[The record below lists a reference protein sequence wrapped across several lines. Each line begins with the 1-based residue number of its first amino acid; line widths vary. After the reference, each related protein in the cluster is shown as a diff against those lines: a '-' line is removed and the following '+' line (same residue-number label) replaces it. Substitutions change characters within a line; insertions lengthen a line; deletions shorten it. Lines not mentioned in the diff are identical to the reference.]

1 MKALQFVAR
10 LVIFGLI
17 LALGTTAALVAG
29 ESQGLA
35 LARLSNTSVQAV
47 AHASQGSGLY
57 VALDGGAQPAG
68 IYRSED
74 NGLTWRLVSSG
85 PGLAL
90 KALAVHPT
98 QPNVVYAGTN
108 GGPAINTASL
118 WRSADGGVTWH
129 RFTVGM
135 PADAYGNVPAV
146 TALAV
151 NPSEPDVL
159 YVGTAGQG
167 VYRFDVQR
175 NSYELVGGISMA
187 SAHVRSLVIGPQ
199 NRLYAI
205 TSQGAFF
212 TDGAAWQPLAR
223 LPEQPA
229 SLAVA
234 PNDSQTLFIG
244 GTSTG
249 IYRSTD
255 GAATW
260 ELAGEGITVLP
271 GASLRVT
278 ALAVDAQNGNRV
290 VAATALGVGSR
301 LIGDALY
308 QSENNGASW
317 TKVAELQGIVNQ
329 LAVEDGVIYAGGDNG
344 LARYGA
350 PAEPTPSRLV
360 GFDWAGLSNPT
371 GVQVLILVLTIA
383 LAGIALIWRRD
394 WLVRRGQSTC

>member
-35 LARLSNTSVQAV
+35 LASLSNTSVQAV
-47 AHASQGSGLY
+47 ARASQGSGLY
-57 VALDGGAQPAG
+57 VALDGGAQPSG
-68 IYRSED
+68 IYRSDD

-108 GGPAINTASL
+108 GGPAISTASL

-135 PADAYGNVPAV
+135 PADAYGTVPAV

-151 NPSEPDVL
+151 NQSEPDVL

-175 NSYELVGGISMA
+175 NSYELVGGISMVN
-187 SAHVRSLVIGPQ
+187 AHVRSLVIGPQ

-205 TSQGAFF
+205 TSQGTFF
-212 TDGAAWQPLAR
+212 TDGGAWQPLAR
-223 LPEQPA
+223 VPEQPA

-234 PNDSQTLFIG
+234 PDDPQTLFIG

-278 ALAVDAQNGNRV
+278 ALAVDAQDNNRV
-290 VAATALGVGSR
+290 VAATALGVGNR

-317 TKVAELQGIVNQ
+317 TRVAELQGIVDQ
-329 LAVEDGVIYAGGDNG
+329 LAVEGGVIYAGGSNG
-344 LARYGA
+344 LARYGT
-350 PAEPTPSRLV
+350 PAEPAPGRLV

-383 LAGIALIWRRD
+383 LAGVALVWRRD
-394 WLVRRGQSTC
+394 WLVRRSQSTC